1 MRASSIRAS
10 AARSDRHPAAEHQTH
25 HSPKEDFMRS
35 NILAC
40 AAALGLLAAASAAPA
55 QTNQPNSAQQGAQN
69 PGGPSGDTQ
78 PAGSEPPHGGNGPT
92 GDSAAHGPI
101 GAGPETMPAKFD
113 ENVAARDRIPIMA
126 RPLPLNDEQKRQIYS
141 SVMNN
146 TQGAV
151 TQTTAQ
157 PATILPSTV
166 ELTPLPP
173 GLADQ
178 IPAVRGYKA
187 VKLPDK
193 VLLVVPESRIV
204 VGEIKQ

>member
-1 MRASSIRAS
+1 
-10 AARSDRHPAAEHQTH
+10 
-25 HSPKEDFMRS
+25 MRS
-35 NILAC
+35 NTFAC
-40 AAALGLLAAASAAPA
+40 AAALALLVAATTAPA

-78 PAGSEPPHGGNGPT
+78 PAGSEPPHASPGPT
-92 GDSAAHGPI
+92 GDSGAHAPI

-113 ENVAARDRIPIMA
+113 ESVAARDRIPIMA
-126 RPLPLNDEQKRQIYS
+126 RPLPLNDEQKRQIYA

-146 TQGAV
+146 TQVPA

-166 ELTPLPP
+166 ELTPLPS
-173 GLADQ
+173 GLTDQ
-178 IPAVRGYKA
+178 IPAVRGYKV

-193 VLLVVPESRIV
+193 VLLVLPESRIV
-204 VGEIKQ
+204 VGEIQQ

>member
-1 MRASSIRAS
+1 
-10 AARSDRHPAAEHQTH
+10 
-25 HSPKEDFMRS
+25 MRS
-35 NILAC
+35 NIFAC
-40 AAALGLLAAASAAPA
+40 AAALALLAAATAAPA

-78 PAGSEPPHGGNGPT
+78 PAGSEPQHASPGPT
-92 GDSAAHGPI
+92 GDSADHAPI

-126 RPLPLNDEQKRQIYS
+126 RPLPLNDEQKRQIYA

-146 TQGAV
+146 TQV
-151 TQTTAQ
+151 PSTQTTAE
-157 PATILPSTV
+157 PATILPAWV
-166 ELTPLPP
+166 ELTPLPS

-204 VGEIKQ
+204 VGEIQK

>member
-1 MRASSIRAS
+1 
-10 AARSDRHPAAEHQTH
+10 
-25 HSPKEDFMRS
+25 MRS
-35 NILAC
+35 NIFAC
-40 AAALGLLAAASAAPA
+40 AAVLALVAATAAPA
-55 QTNQPNSAQQGAQN
+55 QTNQPNSGQQGAQN
-69 PGGPSGDTQ
+69 PGGPRGDTQ
-78 PAGSEPPHGGNGPT
+78 PAGSEPPHGNAGAT
-92 GDSAAHGPI
+92 GDSGAYAPI

-146 TQGAV
+146 TQMPA
-151 TQTTAQ
+151 TQTTAG

-187 VKLPDK
+187 VKLQGK
-193 VLLVVPESRIV
+193 VLLVVPESRVV
-204 VGEIKQ
+204 VGEIQQ

>member
-1 MRASSIRAS
+1 
-10 AARSDRHPAAEHQTH
+10 
-25 HSPKEDFMRS
+25 MRS
-35 NILAC
+35 NIFAC
-40 AAALGLLAAASAAPA
+40 AAALALLVAASTASA

-78 PAGSEPPHGGNGPT
+78 PAGSEPPHADAGPT
-92 GDSAAHGPI
+92 GDSAANAPI

-126 RPLPLNDEQKRQIYS
+126 RPLPLNDEQKRQIYA
-141 SVMNN
+141 SVMKD
-146 TQGAV
+146 TQVPA

-178 IPAVRGYKA
+178 IPAVRGYKT

-193 VLLVVPESRIV
+193 VLLVVPETRIV
-204 VGEIKQ
+204 VGEIQQ

>member
-1 MRASSIRAS
+1 
-10 AARSDRHPAAEHQTH
+10 
-25 HSPKEDFMRS
+25 MRS
-35 NILAC
+35 NIFAC
-40 AAALGLLAAASAAPA
+40 AAALALLVAATTAPA
-55 QTNQPNSAQQGAQN
+55 QTNQPNSGQQGAQN
-69 PGGPSGDTQ
+69 PGGPRGDTQ
-78 PAGSEPPHGGNGPT
+78 PAGSEPPHGNAGPT
-92 GDSAAHGPI
+92 GDSTAHAPI

-126 RPLPLNDEQKRQIYS
+126 RPLPLNDEQKRQIYTS
-141 SVMNN
+141 IMNN
-146 TQGAV
+146 TQVPA

-187 VKLPDK
+187 VKLQGK
-193 VLLVVPESRIV
+193 VLLVVPESRVV
-204 VGEIKQ
+204 VGEIQQ